1 MNPFDEMDGIM
12 RAYVLLL
19 RQANLEKRVME
30 SALQKIAQGARDPQR
45 LAMET
50 LITVGKVR
58 EHETVET
65 PEVGLVNRLAEFR
78 DVSERLR
85 NVSER
90 VFQGAVDGGLAGV
103 PGVEMSDNQ
112 VK

>member
-30 SALQKIAQGARDPQR
+30 SALTQIANGCKDPQR
-45 LAMET
+45 IAKGT
-50 LITVGKVR
+50 LETVGKVR

-90 VFQGAVDGGLAGV
+90 ILQGAVDGSVVGV
-103 PGVEMSDNQ
+103 PSEPVHDS
-112 VK
+112 